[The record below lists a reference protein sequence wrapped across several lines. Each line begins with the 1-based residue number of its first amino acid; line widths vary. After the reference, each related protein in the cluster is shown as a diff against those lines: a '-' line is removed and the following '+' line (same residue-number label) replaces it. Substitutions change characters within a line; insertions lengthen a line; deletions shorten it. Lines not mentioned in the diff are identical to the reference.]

1 VEVSLPEAE
10 RAGLLTRVGFLAAHA
25 HSRNGSP
32 PLRGNYVMQR
42 IFCQTVDPPPPNT
55 DTSLPAEPDDTLTNR
70 EIFENKTSPPACA
83 GCHAMLNGFG
93 YPFEHYD
100 AIGAY
105 RDSDNGKP
113 VNATATLEGTDLG
126 GDVDG
131 AIDLS
136 TRISGSPQVAACAVS
151 RWVRYARGRGIE
163 VDDQCALLD
172 LNEKFAASG
181 GNLIELMV
189 AIATSTEFRNR
200 PSE

>member
-1 VEVSLPEAE
+1 
-10 RAGLLTRVGFLAAHA
+10 
-25 HSRNGSP
+25 
-32 PLRGNYVMQR
+32 
-42 IFCQTVDPPPPNT
+42 
-55 DTSLPAEPDDTLTNR
+55 
-70 EIFENKTSPPACA
+70 
-83 GCHAMLNGFG
+83 
-93 YPFEHYD
+93 
-100 AIGAY
+100 
-105 RDSDNGKP
+105 